1 MDNNNQQK
9 AYLSVLENSS
19 IKKNDILD
27 QLMKLTKEQEEII
40 KAENVDDERFDEIID
55 EKESL
60 IQKIVELNA
69 GFNQVY
75 KRIQEELVVNK
86 GHYGEEIQRLQK
98 LILEITDKGVQL
110 QVLEKRNKAK
120 LELYFKNK
128 RKDIREL
135 KLGNDTV
142 TNYYKNMNNQNQN
155 SSYFFDKKN

>member
-1 MDNNNQQK
+1 
-9 AYLSVLENSS
+9 
-19 IKKNDILD
+19 
-27 QLMKLTKEQEEII
+27 MKLTKEQEEII